1 MRAKVHGCSK
11 MQMEY
16 EIFYFVLGP
25 TFVMYYCKFTRDRAW
40 GDQAKD
46 QQWWRKNEFFEEQ
59 ENKARE
65 SPQGE
70 HKKKIKIDL
79 TASTQRPKP
88 QKRLGTSCEFY
99 GTRAPWDLSE

>member
-46 QQWWRKNEFFEEQ
+46 QEHQEEKMSSNERIECCDFIPFLIFF
-59 ENKARE
+59 
-65 SPQGE
+65 S
-70 HKKKIKIDL
+70 
-79 TASTQRPKP
+79 
-88 QKRLGTSCEFY
+88 
-99 GTRAPWDLSE
+99 LSQSML